1 MSNQQ
6 ERFTYDELE
15 RGVLMGVGKYNASKK
30 PHHIP
35 LELSSDQL
43 AIVGNSHNHHH
54 HHNSN
59 RHTTFPSLNGSDE
72 CNNKQPLLHKHGNNG
87 GGGRSG
93 NHNNSR
99 SAGNNGKLKERTNA
113 GSSITKGGR
122 GNKGF
127 MLSMSASTARDF
139 SPIPPAPQ
147 EYYKKSSQM
156 KI

>member
-15 RGVLMGVGKYNASKK
+15 RGVLMGVGKCNASKK

-43 AIVGNSHNHHH
+43 AIVGNSHNH

-72 CNNKQPLLHKHGNNG
+72 CNNKQPLLHKHCNN

-99 SAGNNGKLKERTNA
+99 SAGNNGKLKEQTNA
-113 GSSITKGGR
+113 GSNISKTGR
-122 GNKGF
+122 GSKDF
-127 MLSMSASTARDF
+127 MTGKDF
-139 SPIPPAPQ
+139 SPIPPSSQ
-147 EYYKKSSQM
+147 EYYKRNPQM